1 MTGEGGSDGGVAGL
15 EVGLGV
21 TAWVGVGVLTCGGG
35 ALMAVEVGVG
45 GE

>member
-1 MTGEGGSDGGVAGL
+1 MTGEGGSDGGVAGP

-21 TAWVGVGVLTCGGG
+21 TAWVGVGVVVCGEGT
-35 ALMAVEVGVG
+35 LVAVAVGVG